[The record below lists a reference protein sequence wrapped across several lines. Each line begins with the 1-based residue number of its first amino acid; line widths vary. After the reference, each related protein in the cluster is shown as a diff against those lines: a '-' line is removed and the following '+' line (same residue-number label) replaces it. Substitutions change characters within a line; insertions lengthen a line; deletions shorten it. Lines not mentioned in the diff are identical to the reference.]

1 MTFKITLSFTK
12 TFLCAW
18 VLKIKRVLDEYIWI
32 IYIYTK
38 ACSLF
43 NLLGMLKHVLD
54 RTASIK
60 IYLAFIW
67 PILEYGSIL
76 RDNCSQENSNLLENV
91 QIEAERIITRLWKI
105 PLGMLCIQSWGGN
118 HYVREWIDINFIIL
132 QDCLWC
138 SPCIFTR
145 CNLTFQTTATWL

>member
-1 MTFKITLSFTK
+1 MNN
-12 TFLCAW
+12 
-18 VLKIKRVLDEYIWI
+18 

-91 QIEAERIITRLWKI
+91 QIEAERIITRLKNSSRNVVYSE
-105 PLGMLCIQSWGGN
+105 LGRESLCKRRERHKL
-118 HYVREWIDINFIIL
+118 HY
-132 QDCLWC
+132 
-138 SPCIFTR
+138 STR
-145 CNLTFQTTATWL
+145 LFMA